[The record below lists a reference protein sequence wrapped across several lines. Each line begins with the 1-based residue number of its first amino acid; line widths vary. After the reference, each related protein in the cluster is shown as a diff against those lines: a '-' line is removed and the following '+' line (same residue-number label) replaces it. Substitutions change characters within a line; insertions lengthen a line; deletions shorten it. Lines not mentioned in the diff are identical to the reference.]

1 MSLVDSS
8 GDHCYSEHERLNLQ
22 VALIFLPSEINS
34 SPEPRSFA
42 LIIGIND
49 YMHYDKLAGAVS
61 DARAFSEYLTT
72 SLNVPE
78 TRIKMLIDQ
87 EATRKEIVENI
98 INLSSL
104 DAIAVGVPV
113 VIFYAGHRG
122 EALAPRVWA
131 DSGPGSMTQMIIPQ
145 DSTNSP
151 EIPGIPDRTTI
162 GLLKKIAA
170 SKGNNIVGF
179 CQDAED

>member
-22 VALIFLPSEINS
+22 VALIFLSSEINN
-34 SPEPRSFA
+34 SPEPHLFA

-49 YMHYDKLAGAVS
+49 YMHYDKLLGAVP
-61 DARAFSEYLTT
+61 DARAFSDYLTT

-87 EATRKEIVENI
+87 RATRKEIIENL
-98 INLSSL
+98 INLNSL
-104 DAIAVGVPV
+104 DAIAVGDPI
-113 VIFYAGHRG
+113 VIFYAGHGG
-122 EALAPRVWA
+122 EALAPRVWEA
-131 DSGPGSMTQMIIPQ
+131 GRPEFMTQMIIPQ

-151 EIPGIPDRTTI
+151 EIPGIPDRTII
-162 GLLKKIAA
+162 GLLNKIAA
-170 SKGNNIVGF
+170 SKGNNIVRF
-179 CQDAED
+179 CQNAED